1 MGSFNGFLDAEF
13 RPPRNWS
20 LISSLKFKSETL
32 TREQRDLLVELVRR
46 KRIKLLNI
54 LRYEKSCSD
63 YVNAE
68 KTTNEIN
75 LCSKTLVTLQKI

>member
-32 TREQRDLLVELVRR
+32 TREQRDLLVECGIQVTKQQAQLQFQ
-46 KRIKLLNI
+46 K
-54 LRYEKSCSD
+54 D
-63 YVNAE
+63 
-68 KTTNEIN
+68 
-75 LCSKTLVTLQKI
+75 TLQTWHQFLESVGHS

>member
-32 TREQRDLLVELVRR
+32 TREQRDLLVECWITLLA
-46 KRIKLLNI
+46 IFKL
-54 LRYEKSCSD
+54 R
-63 YVNAE
+63 
-68 KTTNEIN
+68 
-75 LCSKTLVTLQKI
+75 